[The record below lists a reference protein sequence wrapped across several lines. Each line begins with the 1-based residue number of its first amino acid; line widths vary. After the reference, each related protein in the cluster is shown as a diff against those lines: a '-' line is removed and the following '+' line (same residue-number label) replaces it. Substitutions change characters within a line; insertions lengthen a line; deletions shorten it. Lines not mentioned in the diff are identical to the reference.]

1 MSDNNN
7 TSGLSVADE
16 MFSYCLSDLL
26 SEDGLRELIERHQFT
41 PNDNNPHVGD
51 YQFFHRACLNRRVT
65 EGIIQCLLEY
75 FPDSIKAIDENDGQL
90 PLHVVCQNPNAT
102 LNIFQLLIDADHSS
116 SVRRVDNN
124 GWMPLHHLCMNRIVD
139 EVIALGILTLLV
151 EKCPEALHHATN
163 KGCLPI
169 HLALGNKNV
178 TLNIMQLLIDA
189 APDSVRSANEDG
201 DTPLHHLCRNEEL
214 DETAALEILELLI
227 EKHPEAVRHANNYGN
242 FPIHC
247 IRRSPEFC
255 RVLIE
260 AYPGSER
267 IANRRGMLPLH
278 LACGFNTVATIK
290 YLYKIYPDAINHA
303 STAGGYPIHAA
314 MICVTKRNNPI
325 AAVDI
330 VKFLLGCDPNVKL
343 QKLRGEFL
351 LYWAC
356 RLDYTDS
363 NIHAGIEVIQ
373 AIYDAHPEAI
383 EDNSI
388 ASDIQRYHQQVQTFI
403 NDELVYSRQAKDR
416 HVMTTP
422 DGNGQLP
429 LHTAL
434 QNNVRLGS
442 IKLLVKSNPPA
453 VQSPNNSGL
462 IPLHVACVHHNS
474 ASVVQFLIGLDAT
487 TLDSVD
493 GELNTALHLACRSA
507 RHETISMLLDK
518 YGAVSV
524 SKRNAHGKL
533 PIDLLWESNDV
544 FDRES
549 TEYTESVFRLLKA
562 YPEMVMVMNI
572 DMQQQQSAA
581 PSCPSQNG
589 KKRKFGNEE

>member
-16 MFSYCLSDLL
+16 MYSYCLSDLL
-26 SEDGLRELIERHQFT
+26 SEEGLHELIERHQFT
-41 PNDNNPHVGD
+41 SNDNNPNVGD
-51 YQFFHRACLNRRVT
+51 YQFFHAACYNRRVT
-65 EGIIQCLLEY
+65 EGIIRCLLEY
-75 FPDSIKAIDENDGQL
+75 FPDAIRAIDENDGQL
-90 PLHVVCQNPNAT
+90 PLHVVCQNPNVT
-102 LNIFQLLIDADHSS
+102 LNIVQLLIDADPSS

-139 EVIALGILTLLV
+139 EVIALGILMLLV
-151 EKCPEALHHATN
+151 ERHPGAIQHATN
-163 KGCLPI
+163 KGSLPI
-169 HLALGNKNV
+169 HLASQNKHV
-178 TLNIMQLLIDA
+178 TLKIVQLLIDA
-189 APDSVRSANEDG
+189 APDSVRSVDEDG
-201 DTPLHHLCRNEEL
+201 DTPLHNLCRNNEL
-214 DETAALEILELLI
+214 DETAALGILELLI
-227 EKHPEAVRHANNYGN
+227 DKHPEAVRHADNDGN

-267 IANRRGMLPLH
+267 IANSRGVMPLH
-278 LACGFNTVATIK
+278 RSCGFNTVATIK

-303 STAGGYPIHAA
+303 STTGGYPIHAA
-314 MICVTKRNNPI
+314 IICVTKRNSPMDT
-325 AAVDI
+325 VDI

-356 RLDYTDS
+356 RLDYNDS
-363 NIHAGIEVIQ
+363 NIEAGIEVIK

-383 EDNSI
+383 EHNRF
-388 ASDIQRYHQQVQTFI
+388 ASTIQRCHQQVQAFI

-422 DGNGQLP
+422 DGNGRLP

-442 IKLLVKSNPPA
+442 IKLLVKGNPCA
-453 VQSPNNSGL
+453 IRNVDTNFAM
-462 IPLHVACVHHNS
+462 PLHVACQHHNS
-474 ASVVQFLIGLDAT
+474 ASVVQYLIGLDIS
-487 TLDSVD
+487 TLGAVD
-493 GELNTALHLACRSA
+493 REGNTALHLACRSA
-507 RHETISMLLDK
+507 KFEKIAMLLDT
-518 YGAVSV
+518 YDVSV
-524 SKRNAHGKL
+524 SKRNSHGKL
-533 PIDLLWESNDV
+533 PIDLLWESNV
-544 FDRES
+544 VLDREGI
-549 TEYTESVFRLLKA
+549 EYTESVFRLLNA

-581 PSCPSQNG
+581 ASCPSYNG
-589 KKRKFGNEE
+589 KKRKFSNEE

>member
-124 GWMPLHHLCMNRIVD
+124 GWMPLHHLC
-139 EVIALGILTLLV
+139 
-151 EKCPEALHHATN
+151 
-163 KGCLPI
+163 
-169 HLALGNKNV
+169 
-178 TLNIMQLLIDA
+178 
-189 APDSVRSANEDG
+189 
-201 DTPLHHLCRNEEL
+201 RNEEL

-267 IANRRGMLPLH
+267 IANRRGNLPLH

-356 RLDYTDS
+356 RLDYNDS
-363 NIHAGIEVIQ
+363 NIEAGIEVIQ

-388 ASDIQRYHQQVQTFI
+388 SSTIQRYHQQVQSFI

-524 SKRNAHGKL
+524 SKRNAHMKL

-544 FDRES
+544 LDRAS